1 MSYIQIQEK
10 HGGGPKALPAVHV
23 AESVWNAE
31 KRRPV
36 QRRRYIGRLT
46 PDGNVI
52 VSKGYPNRSGERVPL
67 ARFEDMLA
75 RGEDPVAWLKSGG
88 RRFPEGAEIAG
99 VEDVGVARL
108 FAELAARTGLRDC
121 LADAF
126 GPRKADALVVLA
138 AFQNLRGEALYLA
151 DSWAR
156 SLPRSDRP
164 ELDLSSSGL
173 RRLAGSLGGD
183 AAGRELFHRLWIARL
198 GPPEALI
205 HDTTSISTYGA
216 LELAEFGHNRDGE
229 RLPQVNLCL
238 VADKGT
244 GLPLHYRV
252 VPGSVPDV
260 RTLATTSETLKVL
273 GLERFSYSLDRGF
286 YSKSN
291 VAKMLGEGLG
301 FTIGVPLSTR
311 IAKDALRKSAST
323 LRSLKSSFNFNGR
336 ETRFTRNEIDGEIFG
351 SDNPL
356 ALFVFRHPKRKAES
370 ESALVTRALALE
382 EKASEEVFES
392 VFEAREWICEN
403 TGKLA
408 KCFAAS
414 KNGGKIGI
422 RLKRGSLARRAGV
435 LGHAVVLT
443 TNVEADARETLE
455 VYRSRDAVEKIFDI
469 LKNETPWKRIG
480 TGVMEA
486 AEGRMFMAFVA
497 VALRIELERSARESG
512 LLAKLSVPEILAE
525 IGKIRIVRMSDGKG
539 IPLEITKK
547 QRSILE
553 KLKIPESL
561 MS

>member
-23 AESVWNAE
+23 AESVWSSE
-31 KRRPV
+31 KGRPV
-36 QRRRYIGRLT
+36 QHRRYIGRLA

-75 RGEDPVAWLKSGG
+75 RGEDPVAWLRSGG

-108 FAELAARTGLRDC
+108 FAELAVRTGLRDC
-121 LADAF
+121 LVEAF
-126 GPRKADALVVLA
+126 GPRTADALVVLA
-138 AFQNLRGEALYLA
+138 AFQNWRGEPLYLA
-151 DSWAR
+151 DSWTR
-156 SLPRSDRP
+156 SLARSDRP
-164 ELDLSSSGL
+164 PIDLSSSGI
-173 RRLAGSLGGD
+173 RRLAGSLGRD
-183 AAGRELFHRLWIARL
+183 AAGRELFHRVWIERL
-198 GPPEALI
+198 GRPEALI
-205 HDTTSISTYGA
+205 HDTTSISTHGA

-238 VADKGT
+238 VADKKT
-244 GLPLHYRV
+244 GLPLHYRI

-260 RTLATTSETLKVL
+260 RTLTTTSETLKAL
-273 GLERFSYSLDRGF
+273 GLKSFSYSLDRGF
-286 YSKSN
+286 YSGSN
-291 VAKMLGEGLG
+291 VAKMLEEGLG

-323 LRSLKSSFNFNGR
+323 LRSLKSAFTFNGR
-336 ETRFTRNEIDGEIFG
+336 ETRFTRTEIDGAVFG
-351 SDNPL
+351 SREPL

-370 ESALVTRALALE
+370 ENALVTRALIME
-382 EKASEEVFES
+382 ERAAETVFERVS
-392 VFEAREWICEN
+392 DAREWISEN
-403 TGKLA
+403 TGNLA

-414 KNGGKIGI
+414 KRDGKVEI
-422 RLKRGSLARRAGV
+422 RLKRKSLARRAGA

-443 TNVEADARETLE
+443 TRVEADARETLGE
-455 VYRSRDAVEKIFDI
+455 YRSRDAVEKIFDI
-469 LKNETPWKRIG
+469 LKNETPWKRVG

-525 IGKIRIVRMSDGKG
+525 IGKIRILRMSDGTG
-539 IPLEITKK
+539 IPLETTKK
-547 QRSILE
+547 QRTILE
-553 KLKIPESL
+553 KLGVPLSL
-561 MS
+561 MA